1 MSEDRSNLVPMGVD
15 VWFINSK
22 SVCGINCEEDDD
34 EETEEEEREGRR
46 ELERLDVC
54 TCVCTT
60 SNALKEEESINNL
73 LAGVW
78 KLSFNEFGK
87 KHKEDLT
94 STYFKSAAD
103 APRDK

>member
-1 MSEDRSNLVPMGVD
+1 MN
-15 VWFINSK
+15 
-22 SVCGINCEEDDD
+22 
-34 EETEEEEREGRR
+34 
-46 ELERLDVC
+46 
-54 TCVCTT
+54 
-60 SNALKEEESINNL
+60 
-73 LAGVW
+73 GVW